1 MKEKKTIS
9 IIKIYYLKNKFKIFC
24 ILLVFYNICYFICM
38 SVFNFNAIINA
49 IKDIMNFNN
58 CYDSNFLN
66 VLFTN
71 EEK

>member
-1 MKEKKTIS
+1 M
-9 IIKIYYLKNKFKIFC
+9 L
-24 ILLVFYNICYFICM
+24 FYMYVSF
-38 SVFNFNAIINA
+38 FNAIINA

-71 EEK
+71 EEKWVKIHI